1 MPSERESA
9 IDADGDGSNIVVNA
23 DGTGKVQFWG
33 STGIVG
39 NSTLEMNVGSGTAAE
54 DSYWSVSQESRLT
67 KLSVASNAALNFLV
81 TPDMVNSL
89 TNKAIVT
96 STGTDPV
103 LLHSDSKI
111 ALAGTGFDPRPR
123 AQHPADL
130 Q

>member
-1 MPSERESA
+1 METNAKQALMADGGSSIRVKGDLIAFERESA

-81 TPDMVNSL
+81 TPDMVTNL
-89 TNKAIVT
+89 TT
-96 STGTDPV
+96 TTC
-103 LLHSDSKI
+103 
-111 ALAGTGFDPRPR
+111 
-123 AQHPADL
+123 
-130 Q
+130 

>member
-9 IDADGDGSNIVVNA
+9 IDAAGDGSSIVVNA
-23 DGTGKVQFWG
+23 DGKGKVQFWG
-33 STGIVG
+33 STVING
-39 NSTLEMNVGSGTAAE
+39 NATLEMNVGSGNAAE

-103 LLHSDSKI
+103 LLHSDSKSRWP
-111 ALAGTGFDPRPR
+111 ARGSTSTK